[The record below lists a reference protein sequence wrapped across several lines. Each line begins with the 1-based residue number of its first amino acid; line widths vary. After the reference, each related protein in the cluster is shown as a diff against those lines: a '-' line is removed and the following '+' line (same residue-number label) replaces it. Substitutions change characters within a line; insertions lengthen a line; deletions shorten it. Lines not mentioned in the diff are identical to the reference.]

1 MKNVSAPQM
10 HLRVSRRMRYASK
23 TAGKKLSNNR
33 TEFSRSLSCQVRPA
47 RPPSSVRPVVQG
59 FPCPGHLLA
68 HEQHQPPRRISIAK
82 LINPSSA
89 FPGGHAGN
97 FAYSGSELS
106 WLLSSSFPHLQ
117 RTENDE
123 ERRKGNRERGKKKRG
138 RERKGK
144 KEGEKGKR
152 KRVVARRG
160 RGRMDERRGWSVA
173 LMATG
178 SIAVAVLAENSS
190 LKKIQAITSGS
201 SSVARGGGRG
211 WRRERRDGM
220 RESEG
225 AACARSR
232 RQRWMCR

>member
-10 HLRVSRRMRYASK
+10 HLRVSLCGETRMRYTSK

-33 TEFSRSLSCQVRPA
+33 TEFSRSLSCRVRPA

-89 FPGGHAGN
+89 FPGGHPGN

-117 RTENDE
+117 RTV
-123 ERRKGNRERGKKKRG
+123 RRREKGGKSREV
-138 RERKGK
+138 K
-144 KEGEKGKR
+144 KEGEKEKGK
-152 KRVVARRG
+152 KKEKKG
-160 RGRMDERRGWSVA
+160 K
-173 LMATG
+173 
-178 SIAVAVLAENSS
+178 EN
-190 LKKIQAITSGS
+190 
-201 SSVARGGGRG
+201 
-211 WRRERRDGM
+211 
-220 RESEG
+220 ES
-225 AACARSR
+225 
-232 RQRWMCR
+232 

>member
-123 ERRKGNRERGKKKRG
+123 ERRKGNRERGKKKR
-138 RERKGK
+138 ERKK
-144 KEGEKGKR
+144 REKRRR
-152 KRVVARRG
+152 KR
-160 RGRMDERRGWSVA
+160 E
-173 LMATG
+173 
-178 SIAVAVLAENSS
+178 
-190 LKKIQAITSGS
+190 KKTSRS
-201 SSVARGGGRG
+201 
-211 WRRERRDGM
+211 
-220 RESEG
+220 
-225 AACARSR
+225 AA
-232 RQRWMCR
+232 RQRENG